1 MTANNPSTYTGGVSI
16 QKSVKL
22 IEIIF
27 THAIVLTHGNYR
39 SHTEYIITH
48 ESQKYKKTVRASVLK
63 LGFEGLISFDRDD
76 VTLALLGGLAN

>member
-1 MTANNPSTYTGGVSI
+1 MEWLQRTPVHKRGGVSI

-27 THAIVLTHGNYR
+27 THAIVLKQGNYR

-48 ESQKYKKTVRASVLK
+48 ESQKYKKRLEQAYWNSVL
-63 LGFEGLISFDRDD
+63 
-76 VTLALLGGLAN
+76 